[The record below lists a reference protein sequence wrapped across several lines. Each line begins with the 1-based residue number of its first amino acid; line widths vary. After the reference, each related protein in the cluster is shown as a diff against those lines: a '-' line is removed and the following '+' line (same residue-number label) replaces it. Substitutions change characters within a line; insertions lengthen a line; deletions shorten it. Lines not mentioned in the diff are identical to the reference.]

1 MINRMRGDLVQLVVY
16 AEPPFHILLKNI
28 SNFILDYIPKK
39 LDTSWPTETERRAR
53 EVVFNYSKENV
64 PEDTLTYLVLNA
76 RLAKELSRVG
86 NPKFYHQ
93 SLITANKE
101 LDANYYVGYCP
112 IESCFTILNLRGIHV
127 AVTRFWLDDEVRAVS
142 ARDRM
147 ANISGKVQEVI
158 ESNYNIASLSELR
171 QKISKQVWLTSNNTY
186 HSLIMVRGTAHFFP
200 CDVVYHY
207 EAWKWNH

>member
-53 EVVFNYSKENV
+53 EISKGIKSCWQSKSLRKNS
-64 PEDTLTYLVLNA
+64 LVL
-76 RLAKELSRVG
+76 R
-86 NPKFYHQ
+86 FYHQ